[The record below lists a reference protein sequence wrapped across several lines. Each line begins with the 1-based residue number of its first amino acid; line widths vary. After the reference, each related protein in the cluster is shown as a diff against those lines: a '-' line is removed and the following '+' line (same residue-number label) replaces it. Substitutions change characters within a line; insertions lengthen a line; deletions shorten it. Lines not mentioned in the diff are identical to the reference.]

1 MAGLPLLLALW
12 FDSKGIEAKLTEAAG
27 ASLAA
32 DKSDWAKVTFNGRD
46 GHIAGDAPGRL
57 AIDEAV
63 KAVAGTQGVRRVDAA
78 QAKVVLAAP
87 TVDTLVT
94 NNNRPEVKG
103 TWPETYAKTLSVI
116 LPDRQYALGKDPE
129 VKSDGAGNWS
139 FAPAEPLKDGAY
151 DIAVAVDDG
160 AGATSRTETPGK
172 ITIDTVAPPLPVFSP
187 VTSQV
192 SPQSLSGNWAE
203 GDASALK
210 VGLADKTYTLG
221 QDPALTSAG
230 GNWTLTLPEPL
241 ADGAYDLTVEAIDA
255 AGNSARLNLPHA
267 VTIST
272 RPPGPTVAKYSG
284 NDSTPLVSGSWGEGQ
299 GSKLQVAIGGR
310 TYELGRD
317 ANLTS
322 DGTGNWRLD
331 IAAPLKDGIYD
342 AVVTVTDAQGNVA
355 KDETVAEIEVDATAP
370 AAPVV
375 NKATSLPVT
384 GSFAPR
390 DTKVLRA
397 TLAGHSYTLGQ
408 DAALTADGGTWSL
421 MPPAKLPAGTYD
433 VIVEAVD
440 GFGNVSADASKDEL
454 AVAEDATSPPP
465 PTADM
470 TAPTVAVQEAT
481 AARPTITGTWAEGAA
496 KSLKVTLAEAAY
508 SLGANEELT
517 SSSGQWSLKLPAPLK
532 DGIYDVVVETVDA
545 AGKLVTDTTKDEL
558 IVDAAGPATPTVNL
572 YAAAESPAA
581 ISGTW
586 PEGDATGL
594 AVTFNNKTAKL
605 GGDESLK
612 ADGKGHWS
620 LTVTD
625 KLQPGSYDVVAT
637 ATDKRGRSA
646 TDQTRFEILIKEAA
660 TTPVEPPPTEPT
672 TTEPTTTEPTTTEPT
687 TTEPTTTGP
696 TTTEPA
702 PTEPT
707 TTEPTPTEP
716 TPTEPTTTEPTPT
729 EPTTT
734 EPTTTEPTTTEPT
747 TTEPTT
753 TEPTTTEPTT
763 TEPTTTEP
771 TTTGPTTTPP
781 TADCTTGLAKTL
793 LDRPLHFDRDKSAV
807 TPAAAD
813 IIKGL
818 AAIAATCPA
827 EKLEIGGH
835 TDNIGSEPYNQALS
849 ERRAVA
855 VMHAL
860 GEAGVAADR
869 LSAVGYGETVPV
881 GDNGTDEG
889 RARNRRIEIK
899 IVK

>member
-1 MAGLPLLLALW
+1 MAGLPLLAALG
-12 FDSKGIEAKLTEAAG
+12 FNSTGIEAKLTEAAG
-27 ASLAA
+27 ASLAEA
-32 DKSDWAKVTFNGRD
+32 KADWAKVTFNGRD
-46 GHIAGDAPGRL
+46 GHIEGDAPGRL

-103 TWPETYAKTLSVI
+103 TWPEIYAKTLSVI

-151 DIAVAVDDG
+151 DIAVEVDDG
-160 AGATSRTETPGK
+160 AGATSKTATQGK
-172 ITIDTVAPPLPVFSP
+172 ITIDTVAPPLPVFAP

-192 SPQSLSGNWAE
+192 SPQSLSGSWAE
-203 GDASALK
+203 GDAAALK

-221 QDPALTSAG
+221 QDPALASAG

-255 AGNSARLNLPHA
+255 AGNSARLNMPDA
-267 VTIST
+267 VTISSK
-272 RPPGPTVAKYSG
+272 PPGPTVAKYSG
-284 NDSTPLVSGSWGEGQ
+284 NDSTPLVSGSWGEAQ
-299 GSKLQVAIGGR
+299 GSKLQVAVGGKA
-310 TYELGRD
+310 YELGRD

-370 AAPVV
+370 AVPVV
-375 NKATSLPVT
+375 NEATSLPVT

-408 DAALTADGGTWSL
+408 DAALTADGETWSL
-421 MPPAKLPAGTYD
+421 MPPAELPAGTYD

-454 AVAEDATSPPP
+454 VVAEDATSPSPP
-465 PTADM
+465 VADM
-470 TAPTVAVQEAT
+470 TAPTVTVQEAT

-496 KSLKVTLAEAAY
+496 KSLKVTLAEAGY
-508 SLGANEELT
+508 TLGANEELT

-532 DGIYDVVVETVDA
+532 DGIYDVVVETTDA

-558 IVDAAGPATPTVNL
+558 SVDAAGPATPTVKL
-572 YAAAESPAA
+572 YASAESPAA

-586 PEGDATGL
+586 PEGDAAEL

-612 ADGKGHWS
+612 SDGKGNWS

-646 TDQTRFEILIKEAA
+646 ADQTRFEVLIKEAA
-660 TTPVEPPPTEPT
+660 TEPTPVEPPPTEPT
-672 TTEPTTTEPTTTEPT
+672 TTEPTP
-687 TTEPTTTGP
+687 TGP
-696 TTTEPA
+696 TTTEPT
-702 PTEPT
+702 PTGPT
-707 TTEPTPTEP
+707 TTEP

-734 EPTTTEPTTTEPT
+734 EPTPTEPTTTEPTPTEPPTTEPTTTETPTTEPTTTEP
-747 TTEPTT
+747 P
-753 TEPTTTEPTT
+753 T

-807 TPAAAD
+807 TPAAAA
-813 IIKGL
+813 IIKDL
-818 AAIAATCPA
+818 SAIAATCPA